1 MRRGIFIGAA
11 YQKIEQSCGGR
22 KMNLHWVL
30 VIVAGIIE
38 ILWATG
44 LKYANSWLAWLG
56 VAVLIYIS
64 FVVLL
69 KALEKV
75 PVATAY
81 AVFTGIGTAGTVIME
96 MVVFGE
102 PFSWTKVFFISMLL
116 VGVIGLKLV
125 TADPGKKEEGV

>member
-1 MRRGIFIGAA
+1 
-11 YQKIEQSCGGR
+11 
-22 KMNLHWVL
+22 MNLHWIL
-30 VIVAGIIE
+30 VIAAGIIE

-44 LKYANSWLAWLG
+44 LKYANSWMEWVG

-81 AVFTGIGTAGTVIME
+81 AVFTGIGTAGTVIVE

-116 VGVIGLKLV
+116 AGVLGLKLV
-125 TADPGKKEEGV
+125 TADPEKKEGVI